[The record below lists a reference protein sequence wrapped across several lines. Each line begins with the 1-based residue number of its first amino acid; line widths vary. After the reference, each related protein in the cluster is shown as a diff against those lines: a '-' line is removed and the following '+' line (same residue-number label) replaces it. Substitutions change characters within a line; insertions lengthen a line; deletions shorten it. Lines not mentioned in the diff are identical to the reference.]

1 MNTDRDPTATTYL
14 GLFFVALATV
24 MYEIVLT
31 RIFSVT
37 MWYHFAFVAI
47 SIAMFGMTVGAIIV
61 YLRPAFFTQERV
73 SEHLALSAV
82 LFAVSAVVSFFI
94 SLFVPFDGDMTVSGV
109 ASTGV
114 TYAIMAVPFVFSGV
128 CVALALTK
136 FPRRVGKL
144 YAADLI
150 GAAMGCL
157 WVIVTLNVTDGP
169 TAVIVVGSLAGVAAA
184 LFGARARPRLKQVTV
199 TVALVLAAF
208 AALHTVLVREQS
220 PLIRLQWV
228 KGRAEPRPL
237 YEKWN
242 SFSRLTVY
250 GDPTRASAPAG
261 WGLSAAFRPERGV
274 RSCHCSW
281 TPAPAPSSPGLTA
294 TRPTSST

>member
-1 MNTDRDPTATTYL
+1 VNADREPTATTYL
-14 GLFFVALATV
+14 GLFCVALATV

-61 YLRPAFFTQERV
+61 YLRPALFTQERV
-73 SEHLALSAV
+73 TEHLTLSAV
-82 LFAVSAVVSFFI
+82 LFAVSAVVSFLI
-94 SLFVPFDGDMTVSGV
+94 SLFVPFDGDMTASGI

-114 TYAIMAVPFVFSGV
+114 TYAIIAVPFVFSGV

-136 FPRRVGKL
+136 FPRQVGKL

-150 GAAMGCL
+150 GAATGCL

-169 TAVIVVGSLAGVAAA
+169 TAVIVVGSLAGIAAA
-184 LFGARARPRLKQVTV
+184 LFGARARPRLKRVTV
-199 TVALVLAAF
+199 AVALVLAAF
-208 AALHTVLVREQS
+208 AALHTVLVRDQS

-228 KGRAEPRPL
+228 KGPGRAQAPL
-237 YEKWN
+237 REMELLLA
-242 SFSRLTVY
+242 RH
-250 GDPTRASAPAG
+250 
-261 WGLSAAFRPERGV
+261 GV
-274 RSCHCSW
+274 RRPDARLGAGRLGIERHLPPRARR
-281 TPAPAPSSPGLTA
+281 PAALIVH
-294 TRPTSST
+294 